1 MDIMGPVHR
10 FDAYQQRTKGLRVG
24 IAVIKK
30 FGDDQASN
38 LAALMA
44 YFGFFSLFPLLLVF
58 VTILGFVFSGDPS
71 AQVSIEHSVLAQL
84 PIVGDKVSAGTLKG
98 SVLAIVIGLI
108 TSVLGG
114 LAVTSAAQQALD
126 RVWAV
131 PLKDRPN
138 FWQSRLRGLGLLL
151 FLGILF
157 IVSTVAS
164 GVVSGGFGGVGS
176 KIAGYVVALLVN
188 GALFFAAF
196 RLMTASAIPTRD
208 LREGAVVAAIL
219 WTILQSLGGY
229 YVGHELKSAGN
240 TYGTFAFVIALLV
253 WFRLGAQI
261 TLYSAEL
268 NVVLSRRLYPR
279 SLFGPPTEPA
289 DKRALRALAK
299 VEERSA
305 QEHVDVKFET

>member
-10 FDAYQQRTKGLRVG
+10 FDAYQQRTRGLRVG
-24 IAVIKK
+24 VAVIKK

-58 VTILGFVFSGDPS
+58 VTILGFVFSGDSS
-71 AQVSIEHSVLAQL
+71 AQASIEHSVIAQL
-84 PIVGDKVSAGTLKG
+84 PIVGDKIKAGTLNG

-108 TSVLGG
+108 TSLLAG
-114 LAVTSAAQQALD
+114 LAVTNAAQQALD

-138 FWQSRLRGLGLLL
+138 FLQSRLRGLGLLL
-151 FLGILF
+151 FLGVLF

-164 GVVSGGFGGVGS
+164 GVVSGGFGGIGS

-196 RLMTASAIPTRD
+196 RLMTASQIPTRD
-208 LREGAVVAAIL
+208 LREGVIVASIL

-229 YVGHELKSAGN
+229 YVGHEVKSAGN
-240 TYGTFAFVIALLV
+240 TYGTFALVIALLV
-253 WFRLGAQI
+253 WFRLGSQI
-261 TLYSAEL
+261 TLYAAEL

-299 VEERSA
+299 VEERSDE
-305 QEHVDVKFET
+305 EHVDVSFET